1 MQAPPSLYHCRCHL
15 HHHNSFGD
23 RLRRRHRLCLW
34 RQSLQENSAT
44 HPSHFYDRILDVGRN
59 ASIVLT
65 KASCQAFLI
74 DLASRDER
82 KIRLA
87 NMFSTF
93 FMAVG
98 NLMGYF
104 SAFVNYENTFPFTET
119 KACHSDYYIWV
130 KCVLFLS
137 IILHFPLTCLL
148 INIFFYIFAA
158 VSSNSAARI
167 FLCVTTSDALFSTI
181 SSELIQAVDY

>member
-1 MQAPPSLYHCRCHL
+1 MDLFCSFVLQPAITYYRIRCRRHHL
-15 HHHNSFGD
+15 FIIAGAISITKALLAISFTADIGYAFGD
-23 RLRRRHRLCLW
+23 NL
-34 RQSLQENSAT
+34 SKK
-44 HPSHFYDRILDVGRN
+44 ILPRTIVIFTIGFWMLD

-74 DLASRDER
+74 DLASRDEQ

-104 SAFVNYENTFPFTET
+104 SAFVNYENTFPFMET
-119 KACHSDYYIWV
+119 KACHSDYCIWV
-130 KCVLFLS
+130 KGILFLS
-137 IILHFPLTCLL
+137 IILLFPLTFLL
-148 INIFFYIFAA
+148 
-158 VSSNSAARI
+158 
-167 FLCVTTSDALFSTI
+167 LK
-181 SSELIQAVDY
+181 